1 MLFLLLSTI
10 VVGVKLTKFIAA
22 AVVVDIVVYM

>member
-22 AVVVDIVVYM
+22 AVVDIVVYM